1 MEESNQ
7 IDALFPAAATI
18 KKRRIEVTRAR
29 EAASQSVEPEP
40 LGDASANKP
49 KGTAKEIFEGLRK
62 AKKKASEKEKG
73 INLVELARVR
83 REAEEEAA
91 RLDAEAVRNA
101 MAGVDI
107 SEMRNLATIEEME
120 LPVRT
125 ERSSRREAAIDPRWD
140 PSWNGRKNFKGFR
153 RNRLSDGRTGA
164 LRTAQKIFVPL
175 EEVSRRRNPV
185 GEDYFLESSA
195 RSGDQT
201 RDSQRS
207 GRSSRPALG
216 RVAEDPDASSAPK
229 ILKRREALIA
239 KRAAEAAR
247 EDQDAQMS
255 DVVEDSMCRDS
266 PADTVRETQREQV
279 LQKGKRPAPAG
290 AGNLPPVKK
299 IRGELANGEDT
310 GFRFRRRKL

>member
-18 KKRRIEVTRAR
+18 KKRRIEVTRVR

-40 LGDASANKP
+40 VGDASANKP

-107 SEMRNLATIEEME
+107 SELRNLATIEEME

-153 RNRLSDGRTGA
+153 RNQLSDGRTGA

-239 KRAAEAAR
+239 KRAVEAAR

-290 AGNLPPVKK
+290 AGNLLPVKK